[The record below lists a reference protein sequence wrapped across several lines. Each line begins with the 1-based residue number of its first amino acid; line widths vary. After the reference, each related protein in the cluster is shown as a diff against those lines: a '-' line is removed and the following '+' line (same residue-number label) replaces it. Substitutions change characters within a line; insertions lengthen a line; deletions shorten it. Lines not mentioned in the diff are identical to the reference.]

1 MAEAE
6 VTFSKSPHLPFQLA
20 GQDVHIPNIANDESE
35 EAHRRY
41 QPLDDPDDLE
51 DVEQYRRGG
60 YHPVHLGDLLDDRF
74 EVFHKLGFGSDAT
87 VWLCLDTRT
96 QNWRAVKIMRA
107 SPSSVPT
114 LISPYSFDEAAST
127 CDDLRLMQHFETKG
141 IDAEEAGRNHI
152 IIPGESFQI
161 TGPNGT
167 HHCFVFPVLGP
178 SILSKLN
185 APETHGDLLRQVA
198 EGMRF
203 LHEHGVRH
211 GDLRPQNILLR
222 LRDDECA
229 KDDMDLLLG
238 LPELEKVRRAVS
250 DVDLDLDGDRD
261 PGPHAPRYL
270 VRRTSLEG
278 LGVEDEVAVVD
289 SGGYYHSVDGDVPM
303 HPDSSLAYAAPEV
316 VYASTKDVA
325 SGLESDVWA
334 LGCTIAELRCG
345 KSLLGVGRYGG
356 GEEKYLEDLEYL
368 LGHLPTQYR
377 SARETLV
384 DESAGEETQSTSSE
398 SDEQL
403 PARQMQKR
411 QKRDLPSQPMSMS
424 SEELVQSRK
433 ESFSR
438 SGRSCPIEAAISQE
452 RHWFNFPLDAEGQPD
467 QSKDMV
473 AFRHSMPDS
482 EVPELG
488 DLLRRIFKYDP
499 GERISIEEVLQH
511 RWFQNSVGSLRTSE
525 LRDSVSA
532 SSSPV
537 SPKSEFPPRW
547 KTEEEQ
553 ARPEMGEM
561 QAVPSSSNAVQTTK
575 PTLVLDRMV
584 IGIIIASLCWAVV
597 LVLLAL
603 AGLRFEWVPLGQSPA
618 DMIIRSQQLLQLS
631 NSQGQLH
638 LPAKAM
644 LRSPIACNCVI
655 S

>member
-1 MAEAE
+1 MAEFE
-6 VTFSKSPHLPFQLA
+6 GTFSRPPYLSVQLA
-20 GQDVHIPNIANDESE
+20 GQAVHSPHNAYDESE
-35 EAHRRY
+35 ETYGRY
-41 QPLDDPDDLE
+41 QPLDDSDDLE
-51 DVEQYRRGG
+51 DVEQYRQGG

-74 EVFHKLGFGSDAT
+74 EVFHKLGFGPDAT

-107 SPSSVPT
+107 LPSSMPS
-114 LISPYSFDEAAST
+114 LMSPYSFDAVASMG
-127 CDDLRLMQHFETKG
+127 DDLRLMQHFETKG
-141 IDAEEAGRNHI
+141 IDAEEAGRNHV
-152 IIPGESFQI
+152 IIPDESFQI

-167 HHCFVFPVLGP
+167 HHCFVLPVLGP

-222 LRDDECA
+222 LREDEFA

-238 LPELEKVRRAVS
+238 LPELEKVRGAVS
-250 DVDLDLDGDRD
+250 DVDTDVDRD

-270 VRRTSLEG
+270 VRPTSLEG
-278 LGVEDEVAVVD
+278 LAVEDEVAVVGF
-289 SGGYYHSVDGDVPM
+289 GGYYHSVDGEVPI
-303 HPDSSLAYAAPEV
+303 HPDSSLAYSAPEV
-316 VYASTKDVA
+316 VYANSRDVA

-368 LGHLPTQYR
+368 FGPLPNQYR
-377 SARETLV
+377 SAQETLL
-384 DESAGEETQSTSSE
+384 DEFAEETQSTSPE
-398 SDEQL
+398 SDEQP
-403 PARQMQKR
+403 PAGQVQNQQKH
-411 QKRDLPSQPMSMS
+411 DISSQPISMS

-467 QSKDMV
+467 QSKDMI
-473 AFRHSMPDS
+473 AFSHSIPNS

-488 DLLRRIFKYDP
+488 DLLRKIFKYDP
-499 GERISIEEVLQH
+499 SERLGIEEVLRHQ
-511 RWFQNSVGSLRTSE
+511 WFQNPMGSLRTSE
-525 LRDSVSA
+525 LRHSVSV
-532 SSSPV
+532 SLSPV
-537 SPKSEFPPRW
+537 SPKSDSPPHW
-547 KTEEEQ
+547 TTEEQ
-553 ARPEMGEM
+553 AKPKTGEI
-561 QAVPSSSNAVQTTK
+561 QTGPHSSKAKQTTK
-575 PTLVLDRMV
+575 STLVQDRMI
-584 IGIIIASLCWAVV
+584 IGVMIASLCWAVA

-603 AGLRFEWVPLGQSPA
+603 AGLRFEWVSLGQAPA
-618 DMIIRSQQLLQLS
+618 DMITRSQQLLQLS

-638 LPAKAM
+638 LPSKAM
-644 LRSPIACNCVI
+644 SRSPIACNCVI